1 MDDRTTVLQ
10 ECDWD
15 DARDGEPQAI
25 GDVLAELLAQ
35 YQARFPK
42 VNITVVDVPT
52 AA

>member
-1 MDDRTTVLQ
+1 MDNRTTVF
-10 ECDWD
+10 EKGDWD
-15 DARDGEPQAI
+15 DGQGAEPQPI
-25 GDVLAELLAQ
+25 GDILAELLAQ